1 MALSAPA
8 SVRRA
13 FRQGLAL
20 YAAGRG
26 GAGLRPETVAW
37 ARRLADG
44 EPITLA
50 KARKMRAWFAR
61 HGAAVAESAR
71 RQRDPQSP
79 AAVAWL
85 LWGGDPSIAYRREG
99 WRDPVAPWLDGAL
112 ASMERRANPE
122 YWMSHRPSQN
132 GPPLHNLASVDVES
146 PMPADVLKHP
156 EWYTGF
162 SEILREFWPLI
173 LSAQGRPGAR
183 VTIYR
188 AMRAGIPTINRGD
201 WVTPSKFYAMMDL
214 DSDPVGREVV
224 SATVLASTV
233 IFAGDDL
240 VEWGYWGPDVEAKPL
255 TKRRST
261 RRANPSK
268 KWLAAL
274 PLLFIL
280 PLVPP

>member
-20 YAAGRG
+20 HAAGRG

-85 LWGGDPSIAYRREG
+85 LWGGDPSIGYRREG
-99 WRDPVAPWLDGAL
+99 WRDPVAPWLDRAL
-112 ASMERRANPE
+112 ASLE
-122 YWMSHRPSQN
+122 
-132 GPPLHNLASVDVES
+132 
-146 PMPADVLKHP
+146 
-156 EWYTGF
+156 
-162 SEILREFWPLI
+162 
-173 LSAQGRPGAR
+173 
-183 VTIYR
+183 
-188 AMRAGIPTINRGD
+188 
-201 WVTPSKFYAMMDL
+201 
-214 DSDPVGREVV
+214 
-224 SATVLASTV
+224 
-233 IFAGDDL
+233 
-240 VEWGYWGPDVEAKPL
+240 
-255 TKRRST
+255 

-274 PLLFIL
+274 PILFIL

>member
-99 WRDPVAPWLDGAL
+99 WRDPVAPWLDRAL
-112 ASMERRANPE
+112 ASLERRENPE
-122 YWMSHRPSQN
+122 YSMSHRPSED
-132 GPPLHNLASVDVES
+132 GPPAHDLASATVEA
-146 PMPADVLKHP
+146 PMPSDVLKHP
-156 EWYTGF
+156 EWYTAF
-162 SEILREFWPLI
+162 REMLREFWPAVLT
-173 LSAQGRPGAR
+173 AQGRPNAP

-188 AMRAGIPTINRGD
+188 ALPAGITTINRGD
-201 WVTPSKFYAMMDL
+201 WVTLSQSYATMHL
-214 DSDPVGREVV
+214 DSNVRGGHIVG
-224 SATVLASTV
+224 ATVPARTV

-240 VEWGYWGPDVEAKPL
+240 TEWGYWGPDVEAKPL
-255 TKRRST
+255 TKRRSS
-261 RRANPSK
+261 RRANPSTYP
-268 KWLAAL
+268 A
-274 PLLFIL
+274 I
-280 PLVPP
+280 